1 MLYMHRAKYGER
13 AQNVHVLQSH
23 HFRSPSGGAGGSTT
37 RKLSKLSSL
46 GFLWRP
52 HYIVMID

>member
-23 HFRSPSGGAGGSTT
+23 HFRSPSGGRGGGGQQPG
-37 RKLSKLSSL
+37 SSPNSPLL
-46 GFLWRP
+46 GFYGGL
-52 HYIVMID
+52 IT